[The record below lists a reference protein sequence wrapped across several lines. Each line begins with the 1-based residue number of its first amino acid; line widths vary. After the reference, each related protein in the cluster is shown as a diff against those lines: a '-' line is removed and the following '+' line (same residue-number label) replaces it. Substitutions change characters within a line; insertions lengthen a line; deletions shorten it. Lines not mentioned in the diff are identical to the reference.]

1 MSAKVKLNLD
11 GFRQVRRAAAPTVT
25 AQAEAVAAR
34 ANGMAVTKGARYEA
48 LPAVDTPEGCVALV
62 TTGHGSQTAVKAM
75 VDTAAHNTLSKA
87 VG

>member
-1 MSAKVKLNLD
+1 
-11 GFRQVRRAAAPTVT
+11 
-25 AQAEAVAAR
+25 
-34 ANGMAVTKGARYEA
+34 MAVTEGARYET

-75 VDTAAHNTLSKA
+75 IDTAAHNTLAKA